1 MAELVLYALPKMIA
15 EVCIDEQNRNQPEM
29 VQGLRHM
36 RESMSFRRYHYG

>member
-29 VQGLRHM
+29 VQGLWHM
-36 RESMSFRRYHYG
+36 RGVLPQEGAWP